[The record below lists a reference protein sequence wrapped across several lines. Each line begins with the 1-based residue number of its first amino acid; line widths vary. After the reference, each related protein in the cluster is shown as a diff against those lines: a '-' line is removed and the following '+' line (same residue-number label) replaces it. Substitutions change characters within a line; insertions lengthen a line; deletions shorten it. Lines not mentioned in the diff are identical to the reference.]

1 MEGNKMLNYIKEV
14 LENLPADWL
23 NLTTHRLDIYDE
35 KGAKTQFLEQFET
48 LFKTHNSDPSALHS
62 LPTAYD
68 YIRLGHPL
76 SCVLEWAIA
85 NLNQLNPENVIS
97 FSSQTVPVLAILR
110 TNLLAH
116 KNTQIVYTGEL
127 PVPFDAEILKRVYG
141 YNFELKQVEN
151 AAAIPEF
158 EGSTVFISQQ
168 KELWKVEHSPNIDFY
183 LQTNAALG
191 SVLLVNGN
199 QNESYISDIQH
210 VRRRETIAMTPVNC
224 LDSIIDS
231 D

>member
-1 MEGNKMLNYIKEV
+1 MINYIKEV

-48 LFKTHNSDPSALHS
+48 LFKTHNSDASALHS

-110 TNLLAH
+110 TNLLNH

-127 PVPFDAEILKRVYG
+127 PVPFDAEVLKRVYG

-151 AAAIPEF
+151 AAAVSLNLKAALFLSHNKKNFGRWSI
-158 EGSTVFISQQ
+158 
-168 KELWKVEHSPNIDFY
+168 
-183 LQTNAALG
+183 LQT
-191 SVLLVNGN
+191 SIFT
-199 QNESYISDIQH
+199 SK
-210 VRRRETIAMTPVNC
+210 PVQRLEVC
-224 LDSIIDS
+224 YS
-231 D
+231 